1 MVLWPVARA
10 SRDPEGTASAF
21 QGLDTGENDRM
32 RGSPVAASRAW
43 MIAFLLGLF
52 AQSLTSAAAPLRSLA
67 MRQQQC
73 ARVSDSVWVLKD
85 GRGDCIR
92 YYSSG
97 LKEENPIVLV
107 FFHGDLMPKRGGR
120 GGLGG
125 WSDSQPEVLRSH
137 MRQVSHRLD
146 IPVIFVA
153 RPGVFGSSGD
163 HAERRRPREVELMN
177 LALDELKKRH
187 NIERF
192 ALAGQSSGG
201 HLVGA
206 MLSNRS
212 DIKCA
217 ATASG
222 VVAVRARARAHGWS
236 ADATGYRDFYDPID
250 HVDEI
255 AESPDLTIFVIGDE
269 KDSNV
274 PFRTQKMYFDKLIK
288 RGLNAHLIRAK
299 GSGPQ
304 HHGLAHC
311 GIRIAGLC
319 AQNRDATETINIVRA
334 SKSYCAL

>member
-1 MVLWPVARA
+1 MAFLVGLSGQSLSSLAAPPKNAAMMQQRCARA
-10 SRDPEGTASAF
+10 
-21 QGLDTGENDRM
+21 
-32 RGSPVAASRAW
+32 
-43 MIAFLLGLF
+43 
-52 AQSLTSAAAPLRSLA
+52 
-67 MRQQQC
+67 
-73 ARVSDSVWVLKD
+73 SDSVWVVKK

-92 YYSSG
+92 YFSSG
-97 LKEENPIVLV
+97 LNEENPIALV
-107 FFHGDLMPKRGGR
+107 FFHGDLMPQRGGR
-120 GGLGG
+120 GGHSG
-125 WSDSQPEVLRSH
+125 WSDSQPEVLRSE
-137 MRQVSHRLD
+137 MRAVSQRSD

-153 RPGVFGSSGD
+153 RPGVFGSTGD

-177 LALDELKKRH
+177 LALDEIKKRH

-206 MLSNRS
+206 LLSNRN
-212 DIKCA
+212 DVKCA
-217 ATASG
+217 AMASG
-222 VVAVRARARAHGWS
+222 VVAVRARAHAHGWS

-274 PFRTQKMYFDKLIK
+274 PFRTQKMYFDKLLK
-288 RGLNAHLIRAK
+288 RGLDAHLVRAK
-299 GSGPQ
+299 GNGPE

-319 AQNRDATETINIVRA
+319 AQNRNASETINMVRA
-334 SKSYCAL
+334 SKSSCAL

>member
-1 MVLWPVARA
+1 MVLI
-10 SRDPEGTASAF
+10 EGK
-21 QGLDTGENDRM
+21 M
-32 RGSPVAASRAW
+32 RGSPLAASRAC
-43 MIAFLLGLF
+43 LLALLAGLF
-52 AQSLTSAAAPLRSLA
+52 GQSLTSLAAQSRSVA
-67 MRQQQC
+67 TGQQRC
-73 ARVSDSVWVLKD
+73 AQAAESVWVVKA

-97 LKEENPIVLV
+97 LKEQNPIALV
-107 FFHGDLMPKRGGR
+107 FFHGDLMHKNGGSRRGLPGS
-120 GGLGG
+120 GF
-125 WSDSQPEVLRSH
+125 SDSQPEVLRSQ

-146 IPVIFVA
+146 VPVIFVA

-163 HAERRRPREVELMN
+163 HGERRRPREVDLMN
-177 LALDELKKRH
+177 LALDELRERH
-187 NIERF
+187 GVEKF

-206 MLSNRS
+206 LLAKRS

-217 ATASG
+217 AMASG
-222 VVAVRARARAHGWS
+222 VVAVRARAMVHGWS

-255 AESPDLTIFVIGDE
+255 AESPDLTVFVIGDE

-288 RGLNAHLIRAK
+288 RGLNAHLVRAK
-299 GSGPQ
+299 GSGRE

-319 AQNRDATETINIVRA
+319 AQNRDAAETIDIVRA
-334 SKSYCAL
+334 SRSSCAL

>member
-1 MVLWPVARA
+1 
-10 SRDPEGTASAF
+10 
-21 QGLDTGENDRM
+21 M
-32 RGSPVAASRAW
+32 RSSPVAASRAW
-43 MIAFLLGLF
+43 LMPFLLGFLG
-52 AQSLTSAAAPLRSLA
+52 QGLTSLAAQPRGAGMS
-67 MRQQQC
+67 QQQC
-73 ARVSDSVWVLKD
+73 AGASESVWIVKD

-125 WSDSQPEVLRSH
+125 WSDSQPGVLRSH

-163 HAERRRPREVELMN
+163 HAERRRPREVALMN

-217 ATASG
+217 AMASG
-222 VVAVRARARAHGWS
+222 VVAVRARAVAHGWS

-255 AESPDLTIFVIGDE
+255 AERPDLTIFVIGDE

-274 PFRTQKMYFDKLIK
+274 PFRTQRMYFDKLIK
-288 RGLNAHLIRAK
+288 HGLNAHLVRAK
-299 GSGPQ
+299 GRGRQ

-311 GIRIAGLC
+311 GLRIAGLC
-319 AQNRDATETINIVRA
+319 AQNGDAANAINMLRA
-334 SKSYCAL
+334 SKSDCAL